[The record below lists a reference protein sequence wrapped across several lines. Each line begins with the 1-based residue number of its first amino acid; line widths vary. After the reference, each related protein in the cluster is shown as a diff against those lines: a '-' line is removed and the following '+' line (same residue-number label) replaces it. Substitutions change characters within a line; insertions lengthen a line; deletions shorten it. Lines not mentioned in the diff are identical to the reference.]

1 MLLNPDPGAE
11 LPGKHLIPFP
21 LAGRTANEPCSPSPA
36 ALLLLPA
43 EVLWLHGCRGTL
55 RIKGSVLG
63 FVVWFG
69 LGFFCLLFFAFCF
82 LPSVLSCFWCVME
95 ITCCAR
101 SCSVCSRCNQ
111 TDDTNVPKKPRGTRR
126 GDLAQ
131 HPHPAGCGRRLG
143 VWAGREAGRPG
154 SGRAEAGCFGVGS
167 RARLVGGGCRRLPR
181 LCSLGDDVFM
191 AVPSLPTCSRR
202 MRSRFDTL

>member
-1 MLLNPDPGAE
+1 MMLLNPDPGAE

-21 LAGRTANEPCSPSPA
+21 LAGRTANEPCSSSPA

-82 LPSVLSCFWCVME
+82 VMFLVCDGNHVLCTELFSLLPV
-95 ITCCAR
+95 
-101 SCSVCSRCNQ
+101 
-111 TDDTNVPKKPRGTRR
+111 
-126 GDLAQ
+126 
-131 HPHPAGCGRRLG
+131 
-143 VWAGREAGRPG
+143 
-154 SGRAEAGCFGVGS
+154 
-167 RARLVGGGCRRLPR
+167 
-181 LCSLGDDVFM
+181 
-191 AVPSLPTCSRR
+191 
-202 MRSRFDTL
+202 